1 MRADV
6 TRTKRKRAEGVPE
19 NPARRR
25 EVIEV
30 IRLTIILLT
39 RLSGPELPTHIS
51 PMEGNKIS
59 MVADSVDKATF
70 VISDEDHTLG
80 NALRYILIRK

>member
-1 MRADV
+1 
-6 TRTKRKRAEGVPE
+6 
-19 NPARRR
+19 
-25 EVIEV
+25 
-30 IRLTIILLT
+30 
-39 RLSGPELPTHIS
+39 
-51 PMEGNKIS
+51 MEGNKIS